1 MQLFDRICLRRVLK
15 FAFLLQVIFVFS
27 FAMLQM
33 PHFLGVIKGIKFS
46 FGGVCLMVALR
57 TLEWINSIIMLS
69 IMIAMLTIIGLDFS
83 KNNASI
89 LMMQMGQSRTCWF
102 RPIMIIS
109 LSYAG
114 VFALMDGVCIP
125 KANLY
130 LKQMLVEVAKDKLI
144 SLVQPR
150 NIVPYRDW
158 NFTTLSRLSEED
170 LFGVLVNKE
179 KDPGITLLVRRM
191 HFDNKKKLHLRL
203 EDGVGKVTHN
213 NYTIKLRF
221 KHGKFVG
228 PPSLV
233 TANMTN
239 KNYTIFAL
247 RDVALIM
254 RRLGMALCALLLP
267 FFVFIMLFEA
277 RKIWVLGSAAFVL
290 MLLYSAD
297 VIMPFNVYAFIV
309 CMGVVY
315 WVYRKLVHTFEYRSL
330 NETVEERDVDDNTFE
345 KDSKRI
351 E

>member
-15 FAFLLQVIFVFS
+15 FALLLQVIFVFS

-46 FGGVCLMVALR
+46 FAGVCLMVALR
-57 TLEWINSIIMLS
+57 TLEWINPIIMLS
-69 IMIAMLTIIGLDFS
+69 IIISMLTVIGLDFS
-83 KNNASI
+83 KNNASV
-89 LMMQMGQSRTCWF
+89 LMMQMGQSCKCWF
-102 RPIMIIS
+102 RPVMMIS
-109 LSYAG
+109 LSYSA

-150 NIVPYRDW
+150 NIVPYKDW
-158 NFTTLSRLSEED
+158 SFTTLARLSEED
-170 LFGVLVNKE
+170 LFGVLVNKAN
-179 KDPGITLLVRRM
+179 DPGITLLVRRM

-203 EDGVGKVTHN
+203 EDGLGKITHN

-247 RDVALIM
+247 RDFVLIM

-267 FFVFIMLFEA
+267 FFIFIMLFEV
-277 RKIWVLGSAAFVL
+277 RRIWIVGSAAFVL
-290 MLLYSAD
+290 MLLYSSD
-297 VIMPFNVYAFIV
+297 VIMPFNAYVFIL
-309 CMGVVY
+309 CMGLVY
-315 WVYRKLVHTFEYRSL
+315 WVYRNLGSSLEQSL
-330 NETVEERDVDDNTFE
+330 NRRV
-345 KDSKRI
+345 K
-351 E
+351 